1 MQYRAI
7 FLYANSSRSFSQE
20 TAGKVFERLKK
31 ENLRVFCEPWLAER
45 LPGAESRELSD
56 MGTALD
62 ALIVVGGDGTLLRAA
77 PDAVKNGVPMLGIH
91 TGTVGF
97 LMESTH
103 ETMDAALSR
112 LLSGNYALEERSM
125 LQCRMS
131 GLENSLALNDIAITR
146 GENPGLL
153 NIRIHADGEH
163 IYDLS
168 GDGVLVSTPTGC
180 TAYSLSAGGPI
191 VRPNTP
197 VMTIIPLC
205 ARQLLARPVVLPADA
220 SITLEV
226 AVSGPAHPII
236 SLDGQKVC
244 VIQQTRALK
253 ICRAAKCV
261 RFIRFEE
268 QSFFEHLRI
277 KSAMWNQF

>member
-20 TAGKVFERLKK
+20 TAAKVFERLKA
-31 ENLRVFCEPWLAER
+31 ENVRVFCEPWLAEQ
-45 LPGAESRELSD
+45 LSGAESRELND
-56 MGTALD
+56 MGREPD

-77 PDAVKNGVPMLGIH
+77 PDAVKNDIPMLGIH

-103 ETMDAALSR
+103 ETMDEALSR
-112 LLSGNYALEERSM
+112 LLSGKYSIEERSM

-153 NIRIHADGEH
+153 NIRIFADGEH

-168 GDGVLVSTPTGC
+168 GDGVLISTPTGC

-191 VRPNTP
+191 VRPDTH
-197 VMTIIPLC
+197 VLTIIPLC

-226 AVSGPAHPII
+226 TVSGPAHPII
-236 SLDGQKVC
+236 SLDGQKVR
-244 VIQQTRALK
+244 VIQESRAIK
-253 ICRAAKCV
+253 ICRATKRA

-268 QSFFEHLRI
+268 QSFFEQLRI
-277 KSAMWNQF
+277 KSAMWNKF